1 MRIALLPSAFHPS
14 LGGVEELTRRL
25 ATSLIEA
32 GHEVQVWT
40 SQPPDDD
47 VPGRETVDG
56 IEVLRFTF
64 PLPRANLVAAVKWP
78 VPALAVLR
86 DLRSAARSFSPDVLH
101 VQCFSGN
108 GMYAAALSRSMG
120 IPLVIS
126 LQGETVMDDQDIFTR
141 SRTLKSGLRWGLKQA
156 SAVTACSKF
165 TLNDAIARFGAE
177 PSKSRVIFNGVDLD
191 ERADEQPL
199 DLPFDVFALAMGRVV
214 HKKGFDLLL
223 DACQLLDELPPR
235 TGIVIGGD
243 GPRLEGLRQQALRM
257 GIADRVVFP
266 GRLERSQVAW
276 AMSNARCFV
285 LPSRLEPF
293 GIVIL
298 EAWRAGTAIIAS
310 NIGGAPEFVT
320 EGTTG
325 LLRNPCDVA
334 SLAQAVAALLND
346 AELAHRL
353 GRSGE
358 SAVRAFDWVL
368 LSREYTNL
376 YAEVTH
382 NAER

>member
-1 MRIALLPSAFHPS
+1 MRIALIPSAFHPS

-47 VPGRETVDG
+47 VPRRETLDG

-86 DLRSAARSFSPDVLH
+86 DLRRAARSFSPDVLH

-108 GMYAAALSRSMG
+108 GVYAAALSRSMG

-141 SRTLKSGLRWGLKQA
+141 SYTLKSGLRWGLKRA

-165 TLNDAIARFGAE
+165 TLDDAIARFGAE
-177 PSKSRVIFNGVDLD
+177 PSKSRVIFNGVDLE

-235 TGIVIGGD
+235 TGLVIGGD

-257 GIADRVVFP
+257 GIADKVVFP
-266 GRLERSQVAW
+266 GRLQRSQVAW

-285 LPSRLEPF
+285 MPSRLEPF

-298 EAWRAGTAIIAS
+298 EAWRAGTAVIAS
-310 NIGGAPEFVT
+310 SIGGAPEFVT

-325 LLRNPCDVA
+325 LLRDPCDVA
-334 SLAQAVAALLND
+334 SLAQAIASLLND

-353 GRSGE
+353 GRGGE
-358 SAVRAFDWVL
+358 TAVRAFDWAL
-368 LSREYTNL
+368 LSREYTNI
-376 YAEVTH
+376 YAEVMR
-382 NAER
+382 NAAR